1 MIHTRLL
8 AATLIAT
15 LAATAPARGWQQE
28 PTLAQVLSRAGAYV
42 LSHYEKVAGIVAE
55 ETYQQTARDLQQ
67 TRTNKP
73 VDARQRSLK
82 SDLLLVKPPDADRY
96 IEFRDVFEV
105 NGTSVRDRQERLT
118 KLFLTPTQASVDQI
132 RAIVNES
139 ARHNI
144 GNVMRNVNTPMLT
157 LHFLLPQAQKR
168 FRFRQQR
175 DGTPQLGTGTDYPGR
190 DASQF
195 LVPAGAWI
203 VEYRETSKP
212 TLVKTEGGKDF
223 PVTGRF
229 WIDPTSGAVLLS
241 ELEMRNTDLQTIIDV
256 AYQLEPVLGFRVPVE
271 MRERYRTP
279 EERVEGIATYARFR
293 QFQVKTDTNIA
304 KPPGGLQ

>member
-1 MIHTRLL
+1 MAIHRSVVACAAIISAAAVAPTRSS
-8 AATLIAT
+8 
-15 LAATAPARGWQQE
+15 WQE
-28 PTLAQVLSRAGAYV
+28 PTLEQVLARAAAYV
-42 LSHYEKVAGIVAE
+42 VKHYEKVSGIVAE
-55 ETYQQTARDLQQ
+55 ETYQQDARDLQ
-67 TRTNKP
+67 RGVNRP
-73 VDARQRSLK
+73 IAARQRTLK

-96 IEFRDVFEV
+96 VEFRDVFEV
-105 NGTSVRDRQERLT
+105 NGMGVRDRQERLT

-132 RAIVNES
+132 KAIVNES
-139 ARHNI
+139 ARHNV
-144 GNVMRNVNTPMLT
+144 GNVMRNVNTPMLS

-175 DGTPQLGTGTDYPGR
+175 NGTPQLGTATEYPGR

-203 VEYRETSKP
+203 LEYRETSKP
-212 TLVKTEGGKDF
+212 TLVKTEGGADF

-229 WIDPTSGAVLLS
+229 WIEPVSGAVLLS
-241 ELEMRNTDLQTIIDV
+241 EIVLRNTDLLAIIDV
-256 AYQLEPVLGFRVPVE
+256 AYQPEPVLGIRVPME

-279 EERVEGIATYARFR
+279 EERVEGVATYARFR
-293 QFQVKTDTNIA
+293 QFQVKTDTNIV